1 MANGDVTHLEIPVT
15 DFERAKDFYGTV
27 LGWNIADAPGFEDYP
42 MWQGPNGESGGALVK
57 RSDDFTQPRSTVE
70 VDSID
75 DVLAKVEAS
84 GGRVHTP
91 KSAITDTSWWAVFE
105 DPDGNVI
112 GLFEGTMG

>member
-1 MANGDVTHLEIPVT
+1 MSHGDVTHLEIPVT
-15 DFERAKDFYGTV
+15 DFEAAKKFYGTV
-27 LGWNIADAPGFEDYP
+27 LGWSIEEAPGFAGYP
-42 MWQGPNGESGGALVK
+42 MWRAPNQVSGGALVA

-84 GGRVHTP
+84 GGRVRTP

-112 GLFEGTMG
+112 GLFEGGM